1 MRTAWEIVSENPNN
15 ILVGV
20 SGNLVF
26 IKVQGKGG
34 FQISQPLRQFS
45 LEMIGRGY
53 REFVVDLAECSC
65 MDSTFLGVLAGMGLR
80 LQAADNS
87 TGASGKVHLAN
98 VNARCR
104 EVLSSLGI
112 DKLFTIDLC
121 DLRVAGAANTSEPGA
136 EMQSLQATPAASASA
151 TDKAQQAEVMLE
163 AHRTLMEIAPQNV
176 PKFKDCV
183 RFLAE
188 DLEKIRATRKAGA

>member
-1 MRTAWEIVSENPNN
+1 MSENPNN

-53 REFVVDLAECSC
+53 REFVVDLAECTS

-80 LQAADNS
+80 LQAADNTAS
-87 TGASGKVHLAN
+87 ASGKVHLAN

-121 DLRVAGAANTSEPGA
+121 DLRVGPASPVSQPAG
-136 EMQSLQATPAASASA
+136 EMQSLQTAPASGDMA
-151 TDKAQQAEVMLE
+151 KQAEVMLE
-163 AHRTLMEIAPQNV
+163 AHRTLMAIDPQNV

-188 DLEKIRATRKAGA
+188 DLEKMRAAQKTGA

>member
-1 MRTAWEIVSENPNN
+1 MFLSERDIVSENPNN
-15 ILVGV
+15 IVVGV
-20 SGNLVF
+20 SGDLVF
-26 IKVQGKGG
+26 IKVHGKGG
-34 FQISQPLRQFS
+34 FQLSQPLRQFS

-80 LQAADNS
+80 LQSADHS

-98 VNARCR
+98 LNERCR

-121 DLRVAGAANTSEPGA
+121 DLRFGPATDAGKPDT
-136 EMQSLQATPAASASA
+136 EMQPLQTAQQAAGG
-151 TDKAQQAEVMLE
+151 DKAQQAEVILE
-163 AHRTLMEIAPQNV
+163 AHRTLMEIDPQNI

-188 DLEKIRATRKAGA
+188 DLEKLRAAQKKTS